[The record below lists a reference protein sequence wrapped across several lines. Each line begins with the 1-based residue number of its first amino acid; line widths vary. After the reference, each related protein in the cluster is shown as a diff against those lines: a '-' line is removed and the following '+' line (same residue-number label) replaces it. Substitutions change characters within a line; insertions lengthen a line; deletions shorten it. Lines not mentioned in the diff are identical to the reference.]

1 MLVTTKP
8 TKTLL
13 MANAKVNQDQAESN
27 VLVQVVKDLSLHCE
41 KKLAIHPENVL
52 KCIIGAPI

>member
-1 MLVTTKP
+1 
-8 TKTLL
+8 